1 MITSHDK
8 KDHGC
13 VQMAISLEEKY
24 TKKVLVYLRTN
35 KSNKKGF
42 MEGYNV
48 AFNRISAALALDWF
62 HL

>member
-1 MITSHDK
+1 MA
-8 KDHGC
+8 
-13 VQMAISLEEKY
+13 VAISLEDKS
-24 TKKVLVYLRTN
+24 TKKVLVYLGTN

-48 AFNRISAALALDWF
+48 AYIRISAALDLDWS